1 MEETCELLWSIY
13 VDGEY
18 IKNIIFFEYLD
29 FNKIYTIDNNDYEIT
44 SCGWTNHRLNMREV

>member
-1 MEETCELLWSIY
+1 MVKKYLLNLQK
-13 VDGEY
+13 DGEY